1 MLEESKEEQKQQP
14 AVVIDDYPVVAH
26 HIDILERSSCPSAMS
41 CSQQGNMVFVAYTDN
56 TLHMFDVRA
65 PGSQH

>member
-14 AVVIDDYPVVAH
+14 YLVDEKPVVAH
-26 HIDILERSSCPSAMS
+26 HIDISERSSCPSAMS